1 MSVENKEQVEIEY
14 NKAML
19 EICDLASED
28 DENCIV
34 ECEGEFYYIGKDDE
48 WPYETKLEYDVMD
61 FEANY
66 ILATRRSVG
75 TGTKT
80 YSQQPYIFEKDLD
93 DKDIKEID
101 TLRNVNRRWVASESQ
116 ISKSGKAFL
125 PDSDIGIY
133 KELKEPIDMDGEHEI
148 VYDTEADKYYCIRQ
162 CCPACNKDNVIIHK
176 KQRDMRIIS
185 IDLSAQE
192 PRCNIMD
199 NPDEKTWRQVFQN
212 DTLRK
217 DPVLL
222 VFLETLFKQH
232 LKVNTDA
239 DLRYQEF
246 IDKQYFLDHTKLYE
260 FNNAVMMCKLEPN
273 NIEAKAKL
281 SSIIDE
287 IATAWNDFIS

>member
-1 MSVENKEQVEIEY
+1 MSVENEVSKEIEY
-14 NKAML
+14 NNAML

-48 WPYETKLEYDVMD
+48 WPYDCKLEYDVVP

-93 DKDIKEID
+93 EKDIKEMD

-116 ISKSGKAFL
+116 ISKSDKAFL

-133 KELKEPIDMDGEHEI
+133 KELKEPIAEDNEHEI
-148 VYDTEADKYYCIRQ
+148 VYDTDSDKYYCIRQ
-162 CCPACNKDNVIIHK
+162 CCPSCNKDNVIIHK

-222 VFLETLFKQH
+222 IFLETLFKQH
-232 LKVNTDA
+232 LKVNTDS

-246 IDKQYFLDHTKLYE
+246 IDNQFFLDHTKLYE
-260 FNNAVMMCKLEPN
+260 FNSVVMACKVEPN
-273 NIEAKAKL
+273 NKEAKARL
-281 SSIIDE
+281 SAKIDE